1 MCSADRPSEA
11 PRVRADAA
19 LLLEIARRSIACGL
33 ETGEPLA
40 IDASRFA
47 LELREPRAS
56 FVTLRRAGALRGCV
70 GSLEASRPLVSDIA
84 HNAFGAAFRDGRF
97 APLVAWELADLEI
110 SAAILSA
117 LEPILAPD
125 ERTLLERIRPGIDG
139 LVLRC
144 GERQGTFLP
153 AVWENLREPSSFW
166 RELKRKAGLPV
177 DAWSRDWSILR
188 YTVES
193 LR

>member
-1 MCSADRPSEA
+1 MLVNAA
-11 PRVRADAA
+11 P
-19 LLLEIARRSIACGL
+19 LLEIARRSIACGL

-40 IDASRFA
+40 PDPGDFA

-56 FVTLRRAGALRGCV
+56 FVTLLRAGTLRGCV
-70 GSLEASRPLVSDIA
+70 GSLEASRPLVADIA

-97 APLVAWELADLEI
+97 PPLVAWELADLEI
-110 SAAILSA
+110 SAVALSA
-117 LEPILAPD
+117 LEPIAAPD
-125 ERTLLERIRPGIDG
+125 ERALLERIRPGIDG

-153 AVWENLREPSSFW
+153 AVWESLREPSLFW
-166 RELKRKAGLPV
+166 RELKRKTGLPV
-177 DAWSRDWSILR
+177 DAWSREWSILR

>member
-1 MCSADRPSEA
+1 MFT
-11 PRVRADAA
+11 DAA
-19 LLLEIARRSIACGL
+19 TLLEVARQSISSGL

-40 IDASRFA
+40 LDLSHFA

-56 FVTLRRAGALRGCV
+56 FVTLRRAGSLRGCV
-70 GSLEASRPLVSDIA
+70 GSLEPRRPLVSDIA

-97 APLVAWELADLEI
+97 PPLGAWELADLEI
-110 SAAILSA
+110 GAAILSA

-153 AVWENLREPSSFW
+153 AVWESLREPSLFW
-166 RELKRKAGLPV
+166 RELKRKAGVPV